1 LQLRMEN
8 VLCVEHCSGRSW
20 LGDELG
26 HGRRARPGRGWGSLA
41 LHGRHGRCAQ
51 NLGVFAESGRGFLME
66 MERLANGE
74 ILTFS
79 GKVLKLTSG
88 NVRTV
93 ILSGSGK
100 MGRRCL
106 KM

>member
-1 LQLRMEN
+1 
-8 VLCVEHCSGRSW
+8 
-20 LGDELG
+20 
-26 HGRRARPGRGWGSLA
+26 
-41 LHGRHGRCAQ
+41 
-51 NLGVFAESGRGFLME
+51 ME

-100 MGRRCL
+100 MGRRCQ
-106 KM
+106 KMPENCGWSWYRDSVCTMRSSKLEM